1 MCKSCIISGSK
12 LDLYEDFNFY
22 FRGHEINYPAIR
34 SILHVA
40 VSSKHQSE
48 MYYNNITK
56 TWELQLDAKFF
67 QMTKG
72 LWSKIMEDNNF

>member
-1 MCKSCIISGSK
+1 
-12 LDLYEDFNFY
+12 
-22 FRGHEINYPAIR
+22 
-34 SILHVA
+34 
-40 VSSKHQSE
+40 

-72 LWSKIMEDNNF
+72 LWSKIMEDNNLFKNIVQRNYVYLSYFSVIYSHS

>member
-1 MCKSCIISGSK
+1 
-12 LDLYEDFNFY
+12 
-22 FRGHEINYPAIR
+22 
-34 SILHVA
+34 
-40 VSSKHQSE
+40 

-72 LWSKIMEDNNF
+72 LWSKIMEDNNLFKNIVQRNYVHFSYFSVVYSHS

>member
-1 MCKSCIISGSK
+1 
-12 LDLYEDFNFY
+12 
-22 FRGHEINYPAIR
+22 
-34 SILHVA
+34 
-40 VSSKHQSE
+40 

-72 LWSKIMEDNNF
+72 LWSKIMEDNNLFKNIVQRNYVYLSYFSVIYSRS

>member
-1 MCKSCIISGSK
+1 M
-12 LDLYEDFNFY
+12 
-22 FRGHEINYPAIR
+22 PAVR
-34 SILHVA
+34 SILRLA

-67 QMTKG
+67 
-72 LWSKIMEDNNF
+72 